1 MILLNEFDKNNF
13 ELNFSINNFINKHK
27 SYVPTFV
34 YNVMKYSHKNP
45 DLLKKYKINF
55 SNLIF
60 ALQQVIKTN
69 ELSVNLSQ
77 AIIRE
82 MSKDEK
88 ISLDIKAYSSLLKKR
103 EELLKIESI
112 EEKEIKNISTSVL
125 PSDYTM
131 VIAIRDVD
139 LAGDLSLVSY
149 FGNQKLV
156 RVIADEQPPRLNISY
171 AILDKDGNEITS
183 NAEIITD
190 KKFRFR
196 TNRNNG
202 FAHERRTL
210 RQWLTADL
218 KERLKS

>member
-1 MILLNEFDKNNF
+1 
-13 ELNFSINNFINKHK
+13 
-27 SYVPTFV
+27 
-34 YNVMKYSHKNP
+34 
-45 DLLKKYKINF
+45 
-55 SNLIF
+55 
-60 ALQQVIKTN
+60 
-69 ELSVNLSQ
+69 
-77 AIIRE
+77 
-82 MSKDEK
+82 
-88 ISLDIKAYSSLLKKR
+88 
-103 EELLKIESI
+103 
-112 EEKEIKNISTSVL
+112 
-125 PSDYTM
+125 M

>member
-1 MILLNEFDKNNF
+1 
-13 ELNFSINNFINKHK
+13 
-27 SYVPTFV
+27 
-34 YNVMKYSHKNP
+34 MKYF
-45 DLLKKYKINF
+45 LL
-55 SNLIF
+55 SCL
-60 ALQQVIKTN
+60 LM
-69 ELSVNLSQ
+69 LSVNAVAGSASVHWLG
-77 AIIRE
+77 IE
-82 MSKDEK
+82 DYT
-88 ISLDIKAYSSLLKKR
+88 DLKGGDGVK
-103 EELLKIESI
+103 EDQYANEFFTLI
-112 EEKEIKNISTSVL
+112 EKEIKNISTSVL

>member
-1 MILLNEFDKNNF
+1 M
-13 ELNFSINNFINKHK
+13 
-27 SYVPTFV
+27 
-34 YNVMKYSHKNP
+34 
-45 DLLKKYKINF
+45 
-55 SNLIF
+55 
-60 ALQQVIKTN
+60 
-69 ELSVNLSQ
+69 LSVNAVAGSASVHWLG
-77 AIIRE
+77 IE
-82 MSKDEK
+82 DYT
-88 ISLDIKAYSSLLKKR
+88 DLKGGDGVK
-103 EELLKIESI
+103 EDQYANEFFTLI
-112 EEKEIKNISTSVL
+112 EKEIKNISTSVL